1 MDMNQQQIVSEHEAF
16 PAELSWL
23 DMMDLNIQVDYDE
36 VISFEDDGDSP
47 IKPED
52 ESAEI
57 KGESGPSGDSDSPT
71 SLEVKQETTPSA
83 GFEVSPSVE
92 VLEEKN
98 QHIAD
103 LKKQVGNLKRELHRT
118 IIDLDVERDRRFE
131 YEAEVQAQQEEIQKL
146 KKMLEKERHL
156 QAQREHERN
165 EAEIKEVSKV
175 SSASKVTTDE
185 SLLQQLDHFK
195 REAEKYA
202 SRNKG
207 LIEVMVE
214 EYKVRLKYEE
224 ELKCYTEQASKCKAQ
239 EETMKSLQDQ
249 VADLK
254 EKLKHALENNHTRVS
269 NQPDAPLQT
278 EGSLQTEESKQRQT
292 SNPPGVSHSLA
303 RPLHQPTPRFQSE
316 ESRQS
321 QTSTQSWRSEE
332 RRVSMRPTSSGHMEG
347 LHVGVGVMASL
358 CPARPLHRPTTR
370 WY

>member
-1 MDMNQQQIVSEHEAF
+1 MDMKQQQIVCEHEAF

-57 KGESGPSGDSDSPT
+57 KGESGPSGDSESPT

-92 VLEEKN
+92 VIEEKN

-103 LKKQVGNLKRELHRT
+103 LKKQVGDLKKELHRT

-175 SSASKVTTDE
+175 SSASKVTTDK

-214 EYKVRLKYEE
+214 EYK
-224 ELKCYTEQASKCKAQ
+224 
-239 EETMKSLQDQ
+239 DQ

-254 EKLKHALENNHTRVS
+254 EKLKLALENNHPRVS
-269 NQPDAPLQT
+269 TQPEAPLQT
-278 EGSLQTEESKQRQT
+278 ESSLQTEESKQRQT
-292 SNPPGVSHSLA
+292 SHPPGVSHSLA
-303 RPLHQPTPRFQSE
+303 RPLHRPTPRFQSE

-321 QTSTQSWRSEE
+321 QTSTQTWRSEE
-332 RRVSMRPTSSGHMEG
+332 RQVSMRPTSTGHMDQPP
-347 LHVGVGVMASL
+347 LHVGIGVKASL
-358 CPARPLHRPTTR
+358 CPARPLHRPTPR